1 MKHTL
6 GSLPWAEVYPFR
18 HKPTGNDEKA
28 RKTMHLDQLVISILL
43 SVGSASVL
51 ADVGGYGRSSR
62 DAVRAFEVQ
71 NIYLERGQQQ
81 QQLQMP
87 SRSERRESRAYSGQ
101 DSSGYGG
108 QPDSQASQTADN
120 ARRQGRMSPEDRKA
134 LRRQIDEVGHDIYAP
149 KR

>member
-6 GSLPWAEVYPFR
+6 GSMSWAEVYPFR

-28 RKTMHLDQLVISILL
+28 RKTMHLGQLVISILL

-62 DAVRAFEVQ
+62 DAVRAFQVQ
-71 NIYLERGQQQ
+71 NIYLERGQQH
-81 QQLQMP
+81 LQMP
-87 SRSERRESRAYSGQ
+87 SATDQRESRAYPGQ
-101 DSSGYGG
+101 ESSGYGG
-108 QPDSQASQTADN
+108 QPDNQASQTADN
-120 ARRQGRMSPEDRKA
+120 TRRQGRMSPEERKA

>member
-1 MKHTL
+1 M
-6 GSLPWAEVYPFR
+6 
-18 HKPTGNDEKA
+18 HKATGNDEKA

-62 DAVRAFEVQ
+62 EAVRAFQVQ

-81 QQLQMP
+81 LQMP
-87 SRSERRESRAYSGQ
+87 SQSERRESRAYPGQ
-101 DSSGYGG
+101 DTSGYGG
-108 QPDSQASQTADN
+108 QPDNQASQTADN
-120 ARRQGRMSPEDRKA
+120 ARRQGRMSPEERRA